1 MIDTAL
7 LTTVIWITL
16 IGIGL
21 AFAIGIAIVA
31 DQALRHRESR
41 TGGAAPAESGA
52 PTGARTL
59 AADAATTAD
68 VAATDQAASE
78 KQPA

>member
-7 LTTVIWITL
+7 LTTVIWITF

-21 AFAIGIAIVA
+21 AFAIGIAIIA

-41 TGGAAPAESGA
+41 QDA
-52 PTGARTL
+52 ARTT
-59 AADAATTAD
+59 AGPGADGRAVPADATQPID
-68 VAATDQAASE
+68 AASAERDAAQKQAA
-78 KQPA
+78 